1 MDEAAATQI
10 LADATESVNS
20 GRGLAH
26 TGFWKL
32 VAQIKRQ
39 NDLDPLIDQVAE
51 LDQRAFQQWAFFT
64 VPLWLGTTVMV
75 LGTMVGVLVV
85 GLAYSAEGFVSGVWL
100 VVGTGVLLV
109 TTHGLAHL
117 VVGAVGGIRFSSW
130 FIGTIKMPQPGVKT
144 DYSTYLRASPS
155 SRAWM
160 HASGAIATKSVP
172 FLMLGAGVAADV
184 PAWALIALVAIGV
197 VTIVTDV
204 LWSTSASDWKK
215 FRREKAFA
223 QDS

>member
-20 GRGLAH
+20 GRGLAN

-32 VAQIKRQ
+32 VAQIKRRD
-39 NDLDPLIDQVAE
+39 DLDPLIDQVAE

-75 LGTMVGVLVV
+75 LGTIVGVLVV
-85 GLAYSAEGFVSGVWL
+85 GLAYSAEGFLSGVWL

-117 VVGAVGGIRFSSW
+117 VVGAAGGIRFTSW